1 MGGRSCF
8 ITSGAF
14 GDTLLSSI
22 HLPPRLLSHMTDPSS
37 ATCLRLAAGGER
49 LAVILNNLGGT
60 SKLEELVIVVVVVLV
75 ALVVAVVVAYLA
87 DPGEARRCSINRH
100 VIN

>member
-1 MGGRSCF
+1 MSQHN
-8 ITSGAF
+8 T
-14 GDTLLSSI
+14 TLSQHCPPTTLSSI
-22 HLPPRLLSHMTDPSS
+22 HLPPRLLAHMTDPSS

-60 SKLEELVIVVVVVLV
+60 SKLEELVIVVVVV

-87 DPGEARRCSINRH
+87 DPSEARGCSINSQ